1 MKTNIIFGCLLC
13 LIFCDLAFAGDWG
26 FYSHYAPCNWGCY
39 YQPTSYS
46 SENVPYYALHPPVY
60 YSYPVAR
67 TYGDSPLPYPPGLS
81 ALQAYSSYP
90 QPQMIKNE
98 YVEEATPPMDQ
109 QYQTHEPLRISNPF
123 VEQSNNAAMSKGV
136 KWEGKRM
143 LKPMVIYPAV
153 YARLTK

>member
-1 MKTNIIFGCLLC
+1 
-13 LIFCDLAFAGDWG
+13 LAFAGDYG
-26 FYSHYAPCNWGCY
+26 FYSQYAPYPWGCY
-39 YQPTSYS
+39 YQHTLYS

-67 TYGDSPLPYPPGLS
+67 TYGDSPFPYPPGLS

-98 YVEEATPPMDQ
+98 YVEEATSPMDQ
-109 QYQTHEPLRISNPF
+109 QYQTHVPLRISNPF
-123 VEQSNNAAMSKGV
+123 VEKSDNAVMSKGV
-136 KWEGKRM
+136 IWEGKST
-143 LKPMVIYPAV
+143 LKPLVIYPTA